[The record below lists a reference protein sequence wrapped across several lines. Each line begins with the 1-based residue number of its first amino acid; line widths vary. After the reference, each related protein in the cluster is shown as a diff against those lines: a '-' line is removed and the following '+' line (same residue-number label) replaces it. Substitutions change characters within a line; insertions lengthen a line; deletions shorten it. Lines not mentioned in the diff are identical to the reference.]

1 MACCPTTL
9 KRAAF
14 FFALAALREATLG
27 IGACDSSTVLII
39 YFFIKFS
46 LPRVYGPVM
55 CSI

>member
-27 IGACDSSTVLII
+27 IGACDSSTNSINYI
-39 YFFIKFS
+39 FF
-46 LPRVYGPVM
+46 Y
-55 CSI
+55 